1 MVGAPTTARPTPTAV
16 VKNVFISYA
25 SADQDVA
32 NKLVAEIERR
42 GIPCWIS
49 SRDIHPGEDYQR
61 AIVTALET
69 SGVVL
74 LLFSQH
80 ANESAEIPKELA
92 LASKFRKTIIPA
104 RIEDI
109 VPSGSF
115 AYQITTAQFIDLFRG
130 FEAKVEELCA
140 YLAEV
145 LQFSTEVRERIASQQ
160 KHRVIARKTTQLGAA
175 ALIIVLI
182 GAAAWA
188 LGPKLKAISHGPAA
202 LSPVAVA
209 PSAPQPVRKST
220 AAISAPSTPP
230 RHAVQSPSALQPAAP
245 PAQPASAAQT
255 TSPCA
260 SQPFCYDASDFVATI
275 TDFRTTSQ
283 GGYKIIDVTVRF
295 FNSTTTPLN
304 LGFAPGSGLAT
315 DDHGN
320 RYAIH
325 DASGIRGMGMAN
337 GNSIDPKFV
346 IRAGGFG
353 DSRFELFFVPTGQQV
368 VGLTFDLDL
377 TVNEI
382 NSAGGNRYTLG
393 NEFPL
398 QFKGLTNGSKDTSVV
413 ANPVK
418 PLAAPPAQPA
428 SAAQTTS
435 PCASQPFCYDAS
447 DFVATITDF
456 RTTSQGG
463 YKIIDVTV
471 RFFNST
477 TTPLNLGFAPGS
489 GLATDDH
496 GNRYAIHD
504 ASGVRG
510 IGMANGNSI
519 DPKFVIRAGGFGD
532 SRFELFFV
540 PTGQQVVG
548 LTFEL
553 DLTVNEINSAGGNRY
568 TLGNE
573 FPLQFKGLTNGSK
586 DTSVVANP
594 VKPLAP

>member
-1 MVGAPTTARPTPTAV
+1 MVGAPTTERPAPTAAL
-16 VKNVFISYA
+16 KNVFISYA

-140 YLAEV
+140 YLAQV
-145 LQFSTEVRERIASQQ
+145 LQFSTEVRDRIATER
-160 KHRVIARKTTQLGAA
+160 KHRVVARKTTQLGAA

-188 LGPKLKAISHGPAA
+188 LGPKLKAISHGPPAP
-202 LSPVAVA
+202 SPVALA

-220 AAISAPSTPP
+220 ARISAPSAPP

-245 PAQPASAAQT
+245 AAQPAPAVQTASA
-255 TSPCA
+255 CG

-283 GGYKIIDVTVRF
+283 DGYKIIDVTVRF
-295 FNSTTTPLN
+295 FNSTTGPLSFGYAN
-304 LGFAPGSGLAT
+304 GSGIAT
-315 DDHGN
+315 DDRGT
-320 RYAIH
+320 RYAVGGPNGFR
-325 DASGIRGMGMAN
+325 GIGLVN
-337 GNSIDPKFV
+337 GNGIDPKFV
-346 IRAGGFG
+346 IRPGGFG
-353 DSRFELFFVPTGQQV
+353 DARFELFFVNAHGAAVRVPGELV
-368 VGLTFDLDL
+368 VGVTFELDL

-382 NSAGGNRYTLG
+382 ISAGGNRYTLG
-393 NEFPL
+393 SEFPL
-398 QFKGLTNGSKDTSVV
+398 QFKGLTNGSP
-413 ANPVK
+413 AP
-418 PLAAPPAQPA
+418 AATTQTPAP
-428 SAAQTTS
+428 TT
-435 PCASQPFCYDAS
+435 P
-447 DFVATITDF
+447 
-456 RTTSQGG
+456 
-463 YKIIDVTV
+463 
-471 RFFNST
+471 T
-477 TTPLNLGFAPGS
+477 TT
-489 GLATDDH
+489 LA
-496 GNRYAIHD
+496 R
-504 ASGVRG
+504 
-510 IGMANGNSI
+510 
-519 DPKFVIRAGGFGD
+519 
-532 SRFELFFV
+532 
-540 PTGQQVVG
+540 
-548 LTFEL
+548 
-553 DLTVNEINSAGGNRY
+553 
-568 TLGNE
+568 
-573 FPLQFKGLTNGSK
+573 
-586 DTSVVANP
+586 
-594 VKPLAP
+594 